1 MTDRD
6 GAKALHRRQFLTLGA
21 TGAAAAAAT
30 LPLAAV
36 PAEAASWKDDKR
48 KARYRESE
56 HVKAFYR
63 VNRY

>member
-21 TGAAAAAAT
+21 TGAAAAT

>member
-6 GAKALHRRQFLTLGA
+6 GAKALHRRQFLTFGA
-21 TGAAAAAAT
+21 TGAAAAAT
-30 LPLAAV
+30 LQMAV
-36 PAEAASWKDDKR
+36 EPAEAASWKDDKR